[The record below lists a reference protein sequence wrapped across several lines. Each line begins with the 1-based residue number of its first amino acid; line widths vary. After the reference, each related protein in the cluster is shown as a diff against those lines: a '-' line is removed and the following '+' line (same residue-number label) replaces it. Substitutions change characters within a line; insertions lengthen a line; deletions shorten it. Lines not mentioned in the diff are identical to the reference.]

1 MPRAPQRPKRR
12 QGKQQS
18 RSRSGQPLPQQ
29 RLNQQVEA
37 GKRLSSGTRV
47 SGMAE
52 TIARRY
58 SIEIKD
64 AETGN
69 SLILIVAEWTI
80 AQKGAG
86 IALISQLSSL
96 HEGECCLND
105 GSKPSRSEPHHD

>member
-1 MPRAPQRPKRR
+1 MPRAPRRPKRR

-18 RSRSGQPLPQQ
+18 RSRSGKPLPRQV
-29 RLNQQVEA
+29 LNQQVEA
-37 GKRLSSGTRV
+37 GTRLSSGTRA

-52 TIARRY
+52 TIAHRY

-69 SLILIVAEWTI
+69 SLILIAAEWTT

-86 IALISQLSSL
+86 IALISRLSSL
-96 HEGECCLND
+96 YDSECCLD
-105 GSKPSRSEPHHD
+105 AESKPSRGEPHHD